1 MTRFRVALACV
12 IVFILAISAAMM
24 VIGRTMVDPVE
35 GEQGRYVALFN
46 DASGLYQGNSVRL
59 AGVAVG
65 KVESVEVDGPLA
77 KVTFSVQDS
86 HAPEQNSEFAIRY
99 QNLVGQRYLEM
110 IRKGEKAERQ
120 KPGVP
125 IPTARTISAFDITD
139 LFNGIAPLIGDLDP
153 AELNK
158 FAENVGLVLQGD
170 GAGMAPALQ
179 SIAKIASFAGD
190 RDRLIALMVDN
201 LNRVA
206 AQINGRSGQVA
217 KLVSTLNA
225 SIVKFTSRIT
235 VVQESLDE
243 GERVLIPF
251 VDVLQTL
258 VGALDNNRAA
268 LEGLANRL
276 VPATPEIIE
285 AIQSIPGLLEK
296 FNKTLPPEPSP
307 DLVCSRG
314 RMDLP
319 DTVQVLVGGK
329 KVVACR

>member
-12 IVFILAISAAMM
+12 VVFTLAIGGAML

-35 GEQGRYVALFN
+35 GRQSLYTALFN

-77 KVTFSVQDS
+77 RVRFSVQDA

-110 IRKGEKAERQ
+110 IRKPEKADRQ
-120 KPGVP
+120 KSGVP

-139 LFNGIAPLIGDLDP
+139 LFNGVAPLIGTFDP

-170 GAGMAPALQ
+170 GAGLAPALQ
-179 SIAKIASFAGD
+179 SITKIAAFAGD
-190 RDRLIALMVDN
+190 RDQLITLIVDN
-201 LNRVA
+201 VNKVA

-217 KLVSTLNA
+217 KLVTTLNA

-235 VVQESLDE
+235 VVQESLDA
-243 GERVLIPF
+243 GERVLVPF

-258 VGALDNNRAA
+258 VGALDNNRSA

-296 FNKTLPPEPSP
+296 FNKTLPPGPTP